1 MRENLFIF
9 LMLLANNYLHA
20 GEALQIVYRDEPIQ
34 VQLRVGSERRF
45 MLKSAASV
53 KVGIP
58 ESLRNKLSVTT
69 IGSQVW
75 LRANQSFEDQKIIFQ
90 ISDIKISGAQVPET
104 KMPETRMPK
113 PKIILILSANYDE
126 PPGAPVLLSTD
137 PGIVISQVSVADSSC
152 DIGMVALARYA
163 LQWAYAPRR
172 LLTGNPCITSTDYP
186 KGLIDIMSCLRV
198 NEPICGGGVFA
209 RPIAAWRT
217 TELYATLLELKNTL
231 QTTVALD
238 PRAIVGN
245 FKAAALAHSQLQ
257 PADTAKSVTALVVI
271 SDKPLRHSIP
281 ESRWLDKTSADER
294 TPKL

>member
-1 MRENLFIF
+1 MRENFFIF

-75 LRANQSFEDQKIIFQ
+75 LRANQDFEDQKIIFQ
-90 ISDIKISGAQVPET
+90 QSDAKMPET
-104 KMPETRMPK
+104 KMPK
-113 PKIILILSANYDE
+113 PKIVLILSASYDD
-126 PPGAPVLLSTD
+126 PPGAPVLLSID
-137 PGIVISQVSVADSSC
+137 PGIAATSQVSVADSNC

-172 LLTGNPCITSTDYP
+172 LLTGNPCITATDYP
-186 KGLIDIMSCLRV
+186 ADLIDIMRCLRV
-198 NEPICGGGVFA
+198 NEPICGGGVLA

-245 FKAAALAHSQLQ
+245 FKAAALAHSKLE

-271 SDKPLRHSIP
+271 GDKPLRRSIP
-281 ESRWLDKTSADER
+281 ESRWLDRASADEHE
-294 TPKL
+294 PKL

>member
-1 MRENLFIF
+1 MRENFFIF
-9 LMLLANNYLHA
+9 LLLLANNYLHA
-20 GEALQIVYRDEPIQ
+20 DETLQLVYRDEPIQ

-58 ESLRNKLSVTT
+58 KSLHNKLSVTT

-75 LRANQSFEDQKIIFQ
+75 LLAEQSFENQKIIFK
-90 ISDIKISGAQVPET
+90 ISDTEMPET
-104 KMPETRMPK
+104 KMV
-113 PKIILILSANYDE
+113 LILGAGYDD
-126 PPGAPVLLSTD
+126 PPGEPILLSSDTD
-137 PGIVISQVSVADSSC
+137 TAISQVAVADSNC
-152 DIGMVALARYA
+152 DIGMVELARYA

-172 LLTGNPCITSTDYP
+172 LLTGNPCITATDYP
-186 KGLIDIMSCLRV
+186 EDLIDIMRCLRV

-209 RPIAAWRT
+209 KPIAAWRT

-245 FKAAALAHSQLQ
+245 FKAAALAHSKLE
-257 PADTAKSVTALVVI
+257 PANTEKSVTALVVI
-271 SDKPLRHSIP
+271 GNKPLRRSIP
-281 ESRWLDKTSADER
+281 ESRWLDRIPTDVRA
-294 TPKL
+294 PKL

>member
-1 MRENLFIF
+1 MTMRENFFIF

-20 GEALQIVYRDEPIQ
+20 GEALQLVYRDEPIQ

-90 ISDIKISGAQVPET
+90 ISDFKMADA
-104 KMPETRMPK
+104 KMPN
-113 PKIILILSANYDE
+113 PKIILILSASYDE

-137 PGIVISQVSVADSSC
+137 PGIVASQVSVADSNC
-152 DIGMVALARYA
+152 DIGMVALTRYA

-172 LLTGNPCITSTDYP
+172 LLTGNPCITATDYP
-186 KGLIDIMSCLRV
+186 ADLIDIMRCLRV
-198 NEPICGGGVFA
+198 NEPICGGGVLA

-245 FKAAALAHSQLQ
+245 FKAAALAHSKLE
-257 PADTAKSVTALVVI
+257 PANTAKSVTALVVI
-271 SDKPLRHSIP
+271 GDKPLRRSIP
-281 ESRWLDKTSADER
+281 ESRWLDKTSGDER
-294 TPKL
+294 APKL

>member
-1 MRENLFIF
+1 MRENFFIF
-9 LMLLANNYLHA
+9 LLLLANNYLHA

-58 ESLRNKLSVTT
+58 ESLRNKLAVTT

-75 LRANQSFEDQKIIFQ
+75 LRANQDFEDQKIIFQ
-90 ISDIKISGAQVPET
+90 VSDFKMTDAKMPDSNMLET
-104 KMPETRMPK
+104 KMV
-113 PKIILILSANYDE
+113 LILSASYDD

-137 PGIVISQVSVADSSC
+137 PGIAATSQVSVADSNC

-172 LLTGNPCITSTDYP
+172 LLTGNPCITATDYP
-186 KGLIDIMSCLRV
+186 ADLIDIMRCLRV
-198 NEPICGGGVFA
+198 NEPICGGGVLA

-231 QTTVALD
+231 QTTVDLD
-238 PRAIVGN
+238 PRAIAGN
-245 FKAAALAHSQLQ
+245 FKAAALAHSRLQ
-257 PADTAKSVTALVVI
+257 PANTAKSVTALVVI
-271 SDKPLRHSIP
+271 GDKPLRRSIP
-281 ESRWLDKTSADER
+281 ESRWLDKTSADARAPE
-294 TPKL
+294 L

>member
-1 MRENLFIF
+1 MRENFFI
-9 LMLLANNYLHA
+9 LLLLLANNYLHA
-20 GEALQIVYRDEPIQ
+20 GEALQIVYRDEPIE

-58 ESLRNKLSVTT
+58 QSLRNKLSVTT

-90 ISDIKISGAQVPET
+90 QSDVKMADAKIPET
-104 KMPETRMPK
+104 KMV
-113 PKIILILSANYDE
+113 LILSAGYDD
-126 PPGAPVLLSTD
+126 PPGAPVLLSID
-137 PGIVISQVSVADSSC
+137 PGITAISQVSVTDSNC
-152 DIGMVALARYA
+152 NIGMVALARYA

-172 LLTGNPCITSTDYP
+172 LLTGNPCITATDYP

-217 TELYATLLELKNTL
+217 SELYATLLELKNTL
-231 QTTVALD
+231 QTTIDLD

-245 FKAAALAHSQLQ
+245 FKAAALAHSRLE
-257 PADTAKSVTALVVI
+257 PADTTKSVTALVVI
-271 SDKPLRHSIP
+271 GDKPLRRSIP
-281 ESRWLDKTSADER
+281 ETRWLNKASADIR
-294 TPKL
+294 VPKL

>member
-1 MRENLFIF
+1 MTMRENFFIF
-9 LMLLANNYLHA
+9 LVLLANNYLHA
-20 GEALQIVYRDEPIQ
+20 GEPLQIVYRDEPIQ

-58 ESLRNKLSVTT
+58 ESLHDKLSVTT

-75 LRANQSFEDQKIIFQ
+75 LLAEQSFEDQKIIFQ
-90 ISDIKISGAQVPET
+90 QSYTKIANAKMPDT
-104 KMPETRMPK
+104 KMVL
-113 PKIILILSANYDE
+113 IISAGYDAL
-126 PPGAPVLLSTD
+126 PGVPVLLSIDTD
-137 PGIVISQVSVADSSC
+137 IATPMVSVADSNC

-172 LLTGNPCITSTDYP
+172 LLTSNPCITATDYP
-186 KGLIDIMSCLRV
+186 KDLIDIMSCLRV

-245 FKAAALAHSQLQ
+245 FKAAALAHSKLA
-257 PADTAKSVTALVVI
+257 PANSAESVTALVVI
-271 SDKPLRHSIP
+271 GDKPLHRSIP
-281 ESRWLDKTSADER
+281 KVRWLNKTSAAER
-294 TPKL
+294 APKL

>member
-1 MRENLFIF
+1 MMRENFFIF
-9 LMLLANNYLHA
+9 LVLLANNYLHA
-20 GEALQIVYRDEPIQ
+20 GETLQIVYKDEPIQ

-45 MLKSAASV
+45 MLKSATSV

-58 ESLRNKLSVTT
+58 ESLRGKLSVTT

-75 LRANQSFEDQKIIFQ
+75 LLAEQSFEEQKIIFKTA
-90 ISDIKISGAQVPET
+90 DA
-104 KMPETRMPK
+104 KMV
-113 PKIILILSANYDE
+113 LILSAGYDD
-126 PPGAPVLLSTD
+126 PPGVPILLSTD
-137 PGIVISQVSVADSSC
+137 AGIATSVVSVADSNC
-152 DIGMVALARYA
+152 DISMVALARYA

-172 LLTGNPCITSTDYP
+172 LLTGNPCIIATNYP
-186 KGLIDIMSCLRV
+186 KDLIDIMSCLRT

-245 FKAAALAHSQLQ
+245 FKAAALAHSKLA
-257 PADTAKSVTALVVI
+257 PANTAKSVTALVVI
-271 SDKPLRHSIP
+271 GDKPLHRSIP
-281 ESRWLDKTSADER
+281 KARWLDKTPADKHAP
-294 TPKL
+294 TL

>member
-1 MRENLFIF
+1 MMRENFFIF
-9 LMLLANNYLHA
+9 LVLLANNYLHA
-20 GEALQIVYRDEPIQ
+20 GETLQIVYKDEPIQ

-45 MLKSAASV
+45 MLKSATSV

-58 ESLRNKLSVTT
+58 ESLRGKLSVTT

-75 LRANQSFEDQKIIFQ
+75 LLAEQSFEDQKIIFKTP
-90 ISDIKISGAQVPET
+90 DVTMPNT
-104 KMPETRMPK
+104 KMLPGTKMVL
-113 PKIILILSANYDE
+113 IISAGYDD
-126 PPGAPVLLSTD
+126 PSGVPILLSTD
-137 PGIVISQVSVADSSC
+137 TSVPTPVVSVADSNC

-172 LLTGNPCITSTDYP
+172 LLTGNPCIIATNYP
-186 KGLIDIMSCLRV
+186 KDLIDIMSCLRT

-245 FKAAALAHSQLQ
+245 FKAAALAHSKLA
-257 PADTAKSVTALVVI
+257 PANTAKSVTALVVI
-271 SDKPLRHSIP
+271 GDKPLHRSIP
-281 ESRWLDKTSADER
+281 ESRWLDKTPANKHA
-294 TPKL
+294 PAL

>member
-1 MRENLFIF
+1 MRENFFIF
-9 LMLLANNYLHA
+9 LLLLANNYLHA

-34 VQLRVGSERRF
+34 VRLRVGSERRF
-45 MLKSAASV
+45 MLKSVTSV

-75 LRANQSFEDQKIIFQ
+75 LLANQSFEGQKIIFQ
-90 ISDIKISGAQVPET
+90 QSDSKTPET
-104 KMPETRMPK
+104 KMPK
-113 PKIILILSANYDE
+113 PKIILILSASYDD

-137 PGIVISQVSVADSSC
+137 IGTAASQVSVADSNC

-172 LLTGNPCITSTDYP
+172 LLTGNPCITATDYP
-186 KGLIDIMSCLRV
+186 ADLIDIMRCLRV
-198 NEPICGGGVFA
+198 NEPICGGGVLA

-245 FKAAALAHSQLQ
+245 FKAAALAHSKLE
-257 PADTAKSVTALVVI
+257 PANTAKSVTALVVI
-271 SDKPLRHSIP
+271 GDKPLRRSIP
-281 ESRWLDKTSADER
+281 ESRWLDKTSADAR
-294 TPKL
+294 APKL